1 MDERWRDREREG
13 EINKMTSSRQP
24 EANTTTTTTTK
35 NMDAT
40 TDATDTS
47 SSYPQLRVFKCHTVA
62 HGAIKPG
69 SNSGFDHSRWRKV
82 LREDELCPDCEKR
95 QERQLIR
102 SKSWLVP
109 RSQRSQ

>member
-1 MDERWRDREREG
+1 MASTLRHAETDS
-13 EINKMTSSRQP
+13 NL
-24 EANTTTTTTTK
+24 
-35 NMDAT
+35 DAT
-40 TDATDTS
+40 

-62 HGAIKPG
+62 YGSIKHG

-82 LREDELCPDCEKR
+82 LREDELCPHCEKR

-109 RSQRSQ
+109 PSRRENKNLSGSAP